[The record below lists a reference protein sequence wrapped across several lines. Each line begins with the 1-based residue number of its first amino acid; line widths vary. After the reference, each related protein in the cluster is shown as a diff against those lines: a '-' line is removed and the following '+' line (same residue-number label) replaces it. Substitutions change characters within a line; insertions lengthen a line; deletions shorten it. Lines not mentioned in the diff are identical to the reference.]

1 MGLALVAAAV
11 LAGLALLVFPLLP
24 GDDLVV
30 RSLRWR
36 SQLAVVLLI
45 PEGVVL
51 VLVVAWLRLLRA
63 LAPRRPAPPRRRLG
77 TKSGRALNSQRHD
90 PSEALRPLAPRRRS
104 DELVRNRGAPRTKPS
119 PLGAIWPVSRGGP
132 GQVRRDVDRE
142 RA

>member
-11 LAGLALLVFPLLP
+11 LAGLALVVLPLLPLLP

-63 LAPRRPAPPRRRLG
+63 LVTRAPALPRRRPG
-77 TKSGRALNSQRHD
+77 TKSGGALIS
-90 PSEALRPLAPRRRS
+90 
-104 DELVRNRGAPRTKPS
+104 
-119 PLGAIWPVSRGGP
+119 
-132 GQVRRDVDRE
+132 
-142 RA
+142 

>member
-11 LAGLALLVFPLLP
+11 LAGLALVVLPLLP
-24 GDDLVV
+24 GDELVV

-63 LAPRRPAPPRRRLG
+63 LAPRAPAPPRRRLG

-90 PSEALRPLAPRRRS
+90 R
-104 DELVRNRGAPRTKPS
+104 VRGASPACSAPS
-119 PLGAIWPVSRGGP
+119 LR
-132 GQVRRDVDRE
+132 
-142 RA
+142 